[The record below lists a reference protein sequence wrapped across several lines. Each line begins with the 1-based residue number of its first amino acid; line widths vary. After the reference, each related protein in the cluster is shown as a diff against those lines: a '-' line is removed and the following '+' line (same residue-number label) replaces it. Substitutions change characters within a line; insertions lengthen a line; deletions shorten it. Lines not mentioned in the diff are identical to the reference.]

1 MELSDEECTGA
12 SFQGAT
18 LQIQQDSYL
27 CSRSPSSVGDDNE
40 SVAKLSISPDATKL
54 LAVEPLTGK
63 GEGNSDENC
72 LKPAVSGGVDVV
84 SPITSFP
91 KRISERFRRTRSK
104 DAPPQSTAICQ
115 NPILEEDEAKDFF
128 TYRDGLVE
136 AAVKECVSELV
147 TPDKDGEML
156 GSWLLTE
163 ISLWDHEKERLIL
176 LTSNSLFT
184 VKYDFIALKQLD
196 VRRVPLDRVDTLVIG
211 DLIYPT
217 GSLVPRLNGLASGV
231 VTVVKGCLLRPLQER
246 WARGTPNKDFC
257 ASAFDFVSFEP
268 RARNMRGLRAMW
280 NNGEPLAFR
289 KKWNPFNNEIPWT
302 TYTSHPLLWR
312 KESLVSSVNEMYD
325 VDDFARKIVSAVEKA
340 QTMGTTESPCS
351 IEHKSIVLENYV
363 GLGSLIHNR
372 NALGFF
378 KVRGKFSF

>member
-217 GSLVPRLNGLASGV
+217 GSLVP
-231 VTVVKGCLLRPLQER
+231 
-246 WARGTPNKDFC
+246 
-257 ASAFDFVSFEP
+257 
-268 RARNMRGLRAMW
+268 ARNMRGLRAMW